1 MEKYFWGIIK
11 SHLFYL
17 YTGRVARAGR
27 EGHAYSLVAQDEVPF
42 LLDLYIFLGRS
53 LTIASQ
59 LKNVE
64 G

>member
-1 MEKYFWGIIK
+1 MEKYFCWYLN
-11 SHLFYL
+11 HLFFM

-27 EGHAYSLVAQDEVPF
+27 EGYAYSLVAQDEVPF
-42 LLDLYIFLGRS
+42 LLDLFIFLGRS